1 MASFNARVRS
11 LKIAF
16 HKLVVYCLLSRSC
29 VAYMDGCEGDG
40 CMFAGGARPSLVV
53 CCLFLYQAGRVVRG
67 NALCVVLF
75 GINVELL

>member
-16 HKLVVYCLLSRSC
+16 HKLAVYCLLSRSC

-40 CMFAGGARPSLVV
+40 CMFAGVARPSHVV
-53 CCLFLYQAGRVVRG
+53 CCLFLYQAGRGGAGCGETLFV
-67 NALCVVLF
+67 LCSLVL
-75 GINVELL
+75 